1 MRRLSTLSKR
11 LLASVLATGMMV
23 SLVPSSAFAEE
34 PASLAEETAVV
45 ESAVPETPPAASD
58 GSQTPAPEPDPTP
71 AGEALPAEPE
81 ATAVPEAT
89 PTAEPT
95 AEPTAVPEATATPA
109 VTATPAPT
117 AAPEATATPEPTAT
131 VAPAQEQAPAANTV
145 LAAPQAATQAEN
157 GTSIATYVGQVPA
170 GIAWSDE
177 VTADL
182 FDTPYKTV
190 TAKAADGTQYQVE
203 VVPEGL
209 VYFVDT
215 VAANGSSG
223 SAMADITSTEPYA
236 AVKNLVGDALLN
248 GTSDQFSPDENT
260 WGLVDNGVGTKGF
273 GATNDKYVTGV
284 YGAGNNGKILYRFTL
299 EPGTYTITSGHH
311 DWWDNQKRSMKA
323 TLTVDGKEQAAG
335 DIAALAKNQSST
347 HSYDFTVQ
355 TAQTVTYTLTP
366 TGPNAAAVSWV
377 AVERTGDAPQTPD
390 TPPEKPTLP
399 DGFGEPLEETD
410 GLTYAT
416 GAVTAQ
422 VSGMGTI
429 FTNNVQWNNANSY
442 HAGISD
448 VSALRAKEFTVLFDV
463 KPTSPSGDTGVSTQ
477 RTALTIG
484 TSANSLHVLT
494 WDGKLGY
501 GANSGGICSN
511 NLPLNGAVQNDWNSV
526 AVVYREADGGNGS
539 VKVFLNGALAGEVAD
554 LGFKFSEMGDLSA
567 MLARTFDT
575 NYLQEG
581 SYDNIVIGTTAL
593 SDELA
598 SAETAYRA
606 YQKDNLPEVNT
617 AELESAVSKA
627 QALVDA
633 GMTSDRLTAALAAA
647 QALLAREDLTAADQ
661 TAIDEAAAELNAAV
675 SEISPV
681 EVTLTKAALDEA
693 AENQNGLTWK
703 GWGMLNGN
711 STSNLLLDYKAEN
724 PDQYWEMMQYLFGG
738 AHPLFTHIKMEMG
751 NDGNNSTGAEACTMR
766 YEDEEAD
773 VSRSPGFV
781 MAADAKSINPDVKI
795 SILRWGMP
803 DWVAQ
808 KWNSDRTGAGY
819 EAMYTWYSETI
830 FDAYEKYGYVIDFI
844 DPDTNETTDPDESFI
859 KWFAN
864 RIASETEF
872 PSYFTQEAIDAYH
885 NIRIIASD
893 ENKSLQIVPSMR
905 NDADLYNAVDIIGFH
920 YRTNATDD
928 YVKMADVDDKEV
940 WYSEG
945 CATFGYTELQEN
957 KNVAYGANT
966 IGGYQSPLALMDSI
980 PNAFMA
986 SRRTHYVFQPAIGSF
1001 YEGIQYGHKELLSAR
1016 DPWSGYIHYD
1026 PALQMLAHFSRFA
1039 VTGWEDTDPN
1049 QNEIWRLI
1057 SNASYASFGG
1067 SDNEHMTAGID
1078 GDASYLTMAAPNG
1091 EDFSVVFVNNTQNA
1105 KTFQVHVEDLPAAAG
1120 KDLQVWTTET
1130 DSYLK
1135 HTGTVTSTDGS
1146 WIISVPAYSIVTATT
1161 LNDSTEEELSMPSE
1175 GIHTEDRAV
1184 LDTDATGRNANTE
1197 DGYLYADDFS
1207 YDEEPAMAQYNVLT
1221 GTNTEVDYLTARG
1234 DEPRYMLDT
1243 HGAWV
1248 VEDGR
1253 LAQELSTSVSQ
1264 WNGGDPA
1271 TIVGDFRWMNYM
1283 ASVDVQIPDAASG
1296 VWTGLGVRSQTGM
1309 NWNQDGYTLRIYG
1322 NGAWE
1327 FYRGGSKLGGGNVT
1341 PSADGSYHLQVAAN
1355 GSTITALI
1363 DGAVVYSYEDANPM
1377 DAGRVKLS
1385 SSWNKVY
1392 FDNLEITNIPGT
1404 IPYATSM
1411 VDGQDDSVHY
1421 TGSWDISQPGGGSAD
1436 NWYRT
1441 ISTSQA
1447 AGDSFTFT
1455 FAVPGT
1461 GFAIVG
1467 PNSAGTELSVTVD
1480 GASEPI
1486 KATTTA
1492 SGTRYET
1499 YTLTGL
1505 SNDIHT
1511 VTVVVESGTL
1521 KIDALY
1527 TLGQPLE
1534 AADDVLV
1541 SIESELPAM
1550 LAVKAGETVEN
1561 LPKKVDVKTASG
1573 KTQSMEITWDNTA
1586 DRFTEAY
1593 ATTSVT
1599 GTVQGGTNAIG
1610 LPLTVSIPV
1619 EVVPAHTVYYIDVV
1633 EGDPAAIDTTEPY
1646 EAVKALLGKQLRNQ
1660 VYDQIL
1666 GKEDWGRVDTDAGT
1680 KGYSSTTD
1688 KTDTGIYGHDNA
1700 AGETLTYTL
1709 MLPAGTYTLQSAH
1722 REWWNMT
1729 RPMEATLQAEDGT
1742 VLSRSSLSL
1751 SSSNLNAINTV
1762 TFTLDKKQK
1771 VSYTLTATGTQA
1783 PVISWLA
1790 VEEKTADDL
1799 KAELSATVADIQAKV
1814 AAAQAAGT
1822 VYAEQPLEAWQYTG
1836 TGATVQKDSLADL
1849 QNAYDTAARLLEDK
1863 KPSNA
1868 ELTACMEEL
1877 QSIYASLRTM
1887 HAAYTSIPGSTGTVL
1902 QADTGLPMQAH
1913 GGSVLTMVEGTGNGC
1928 VKEDLDGDGQITEGK
1943 TVYLWYGEDKTNDT
1957 RPVDGVRCYVSTDLY
1972 NWSDRGLVLYTQD
1985 AVLPIEESSQK
1996 AVTSKVGAD
2005 GEGTTQ
2011 SYNAMQVSQ
2020 SNLDYLKEVG
2030 TWAEPQGDLS
2040 ESGFTEIKNFL
2051 RAYVAE
2057 YEVAPTDAHDIHWVA
2072 KRYDDTVITAA
2083 SFLYPDSQ
2091 TQGTQQTTALQL
2103 AFEGLY
2109 GGYCITER
2117 PKVVYNETSGQYVM
2131 VFHADGPLYNSSDLN
2146 SWVAGGCQGNCAASR
2161 YSRAMVGYAVS
2172 DTPFGPF
2179 KLVNITRMNYD
2190 LANNADRLGESR
2202 DMTVFVDKGVDSNG
2216 DGVDDAYVVYS
2227 SEMNAKLYVSL
2238 LNADY
2243 TAPIAAGNTAQA
2255 GTEYAA
2261 RVLPDDNREA
2271 PAVFKYDGWYYMVTS
2286 GTDGWNSTAHTY
2298 YRSQNMLSGWEKV
2311 GDPAR
2316 NDTGK
2321 CFNTQVTYIIPV
2333 DAENGK
2339 FIYMSDR
2346 WNGNDLSDSRT
2357 IWLPIQMQ
2365 DDHTMAILNETN
2377 WVTGRLDQLAPI
2389 VIQSQMPDVVYADGS
2404 NLPDVLR
2411 VTWQG
2416 QTLDTRVTWSGYDNM
2431 GYTTLTA
2438 TLEDCDGQQKQ
2449 VTALVMP
2456 ENLLYFAN
2464 PVKGAVSADYT
2475 AIMQASA
2482 DTLKQDPAISDGAY
2496 SAENGFGYTGNGCAV
2511 RESTADIYQSL
2522 RYADGK
2528 TTSLNYRFDLPE
2540 GTYEVYVGMYDP
2552 AGWSNYNPGRSADIQ
2567 INGEV
2572 VEEGYSYYKNCNNTN
2587 DTLHYQASVAQDGQL
2602 NVTVA
2607 PNASTDSAI
2616 QVSFIMVAGTP
2627 AEKATVRFE
2636 TNGGS
2641 MIASQKVAV
2650 GTAATRPKNPTKDT
2664 YNFLGWY
2671 LDEAL
2676 TQAYDFSA
2684 PVTGDITLYAKW
2696 ERVGKPDIT
2705 ENVTV
2710 PDGLQEQYPTV
2721 EEMKQAMLGKAEESL
2736 QMQAEDSAFYE
2747 VKLYYVNEDGSW
2759 KLDENGNKIPV
2770 TAENFPEN
2778 GVRVTFAY
2786 PDGTNNTEYQYA
2798 IVHLCDDGT
2807 MQVFSGDEISYSE
2820 NGLTICVTSMSPFVV
2835 TWRARDAA
2843 PEEGDGDGTPD
2854 GGNTGDGVIGGG
2866 TTGDGSTGGD
2876 TSTGGNTN
2884 NGNATSGSGETT
2896 NGNNAGNGNTTG
2908 NVGGSSQSGSNAT
2921 SGSNG
2926 QGTSDQQKA
2935 PSGVAAAIAS
2945 VIPQTGDS
2953 MPVTLL
2959 VVVAGI
2965 AAAAFVTLLVLR
2977 RRNGKKQ

>member
-1 MRRLSTLSKR
+1 MRRLRTQSKR
-11 LLASVLATGMMV
+11 LLASVLAVGMLA
-23 SLVPSSAFAEE
+23 SLVPSSA
-34 PASLAEETAVV
+34 LADETAASQTPVTV
-45 ESAVPETPPAASD
+45 ESTVQETPPAESVASD
-58 GSQTPAPEPDPTP
+58 D
-71 AGEALPAEPE
+71 
-81 ATAVPEAT
+81 ATEDQNSA
-89 PTAEPT
+89 
-95 AEPTAVPEATATPA
+95 PA
-109 VTATPAPT
+109 VTENPEASTETEP
-117 AAPEATATPEPTAT
+117 AAPVENAPQEAEPDAA
-131 VAPAQEQAPAANTV
+131 APADTAQANQAVT
-145 LAAPQAATQAEN
+145 LAEGTQYL
-157 GTSIATYVGQVPA
+157 ATYVGQVPSGVEWGA
-170 GIAWSDE
+170 D

-182 FDTPYKTV
+182 FDTAYETV
-190 TAKAADGTQYQVE
+190 SVQAADGTSYQVE

-209 VYFVDT
+209 IYFVDT
-215 VAANGSSG
+215 VAANSSDG
-223 SAMADITSTEPYA
+223 HSMDTVTSTEPYA
-236 AVKNLVGDALLN
+236 AVKSLVGDALLN
-248 GTSDQFSPDENT
+248 GTSDRFSPDENS
-260 WGLVDNGVGTKGF
+260 WGLVDNGVSTKGF
-273 GATNDKYVTGV
+273 SSTTDKYVTGV
-284 YGAGNNGKILYRFTL
+284 YGTGYTGPVLYRFTL

-311 DWWDNQKRSMKA
+311 DWWDNQNRSMKA
-323 TLTVDGKEQAAG
+323 TITVDGKVQDAG
-335 DIAALAKNQSST
+335 TIAALAKNASAT
-347 HSYDFTVQ
+347 HSASFTV
-355 TAQTVTYTLTP
+355 TTTQTVTYTLTP
-366 TGPNAAAVSWV
+366 SGSNAAAVSWV
-377 AVERTGDAPQTPD
+377 AVQRTGDAPQTPD
-390 TPPEKPTLP
+390 TDTPPEQPTLP
-399 DGFGEPLEETD
+399 EGFGEPLEETG

-416 GAVTAQ
+416 GAVTQ
-422 VSGMGTI
+422 KISGMDTV

-442 HAGISD
+442 HAGITD
-448 VSALRAKEFTVLFDV
+448 VSALRSTGFTVLFDV
-463 KPTSPSGDTGVSTQ
+463 KPTSPSGDNNVSTQ

-501 GANSGGICSN
+501 GSNSGGICKN
-511 NLPLNGAVQNDWNSV
+511 NVALNGAIQNDWNSV

-539 VKVFLNGALAGEVAD
+539 VKVFINGALAGEVAD

-581 SYDNIVIGTTAL
+581 SYDNIVVGTSAL
-593 SDELA
+593 EDDLA
-598 SAETAYRA
+598 MAETAWRA

-617 AELESAVSKA
+617 AELESAVDKA

-633 GMTSDRLTAALAAA
+633 GMTSDRLEAALAAGK
-647 QALLAREDLTAADQ
+647 ALLERQDLTAADQ
-661 TAIDEAAAELNAAV
+661 TAIDNAASELNAAIGEV
-675 SEISPV
+675 NPTQ
-681 EVTLTKAALDEA
+681 VTLTKEAVDTAAANE
-693 AENQNGLTWK
+693 NGLTWK

-724 PDQYWEMMQYLFGG
+724 PDQYWEMMEYLFGG
-738 AHPLFTHIKMEMG
+738 DHPLFTHIKMEMG

-773 VSRSPGFV
+773 ASRSPGFV
-781 MAADAKSINPDVKI
+781 MAADAKKINPDVKI

-819 EAMYTWYSETI
+819 EAMYKWYSETI
-830 FDAYEKYGYVIDFI
+830 FDAYEKYGYVLDFI
-844 DPDTNETTDPDESFI
+844 NPDTNETGDPDEDFI

-864 RIASETEF
+864 RIETETQF

-893 ENKSLQIVPSMR
+893 ENKGLQIVPSMR
-905 NDADLYNAVDIIGFH
+905 ADEDLYNAVDIIGFH
-920 YRTNATDD
+920 YRTSATED
-928 YVKMADVDDKEV
+928 YVRMADVDDKEV

-957 KNVAYGANT
+957 KNAEYGAGT

-986 SRRTHYVFQPAIGSF
+986 SRRSHYVFQPAIGSF

-1039 VTGWEDTDPN
+1039 VTGWEDSDPS
-1049 QNEIWRLI
+1049 QNEIWRMI
-1057 SNASYASFGG
+1057 SSASYASFGG
-1067 SDNEHMTAGID
+1067 SDNEHNTAGID
-1078 GDASYLTMAAPNG
+1078 GDASYLTLAAPNG

-1105 KTFQVHVEDLPAAAG
+1105 KTFMVNVEDLPAAAA
-1120 KDLQVWTTET
+1120 KNLEVWTTET

-1135 HTGTVTSTDGS
+1135 HTGTVESKDGS

-1161 LNDSTEEELSMPSE
+1161 LNDETEESLAMPSE

-1184 LDTDATGRNANTE
+1184 LDTDSTGRNADTE
-1197 DGYLYADDFS
+1197 DGYLYADDFT
-1207 YDEEPAMAQYNVLT
+1207 YDEEPAMEQYNVLT
-1221 GTNTEVDYLTARG
+1221 GTSEVDYLTARG

-1341 PSADGSYHLQVAAN
+1341 ASADGSYKLQVAAN

-1363 DGAVVYSYEDANPM
+1363 DGTVVYSYEDSNPM

-1392 FDNLEITNIPGT
+1392 FDNLEVTTIPGT

-1411 VDGQDDSVHY
+1411 VDGQDDSVSY

-1441 ISTSQA
+1441 ISTSQEAGA
-1447 AGDSFTFT
+1447 AFSFT

-1461 GFAIVG
+1461 GFAIIG
-1467 PNSAGTELSVTVD
+1467 PNSAGAELSIYVD

-1486 KATTTA
+1486 QATAAA

-1505 SNDIHT
+1505 SYDIHT
-1511 VTVVVESGTL
+1511 VKVVVNSGTL

-1534 AADDVLV
+1534 AAGDVLV
-1541 SIESELPAM
+1541 SIESELPSV
-1550 LAVKAGETVEN
+1550 LAVKAGQTLEN
-1561 LPKKVDVKTASG
+1561 LPETVDVKTASG
-1573 KTQSMEITWDNTA
+1573 ETKAMEILWDNTA

-1610 LPLTVSIPV
+1610 IPLTVSIPV
-1619 EVVPAHTVYYIDVV
+1619 EVVPAHTVYFIDAV
-1633 EGDPAAIDTTEPY
+1633 EADPSTLASTEPY
-1646 EAVKALLGKQLRNQ
+1646 DAVKALLGSQLLNQ
-1660 VYDQIL
+1660 SYDQIV
-1666 GKEDWGRVDTDAGT
+1666 GDGDWGRVDTDAGA
-1680 KGYSSTTD
+1680 KGYTGTTD
-1688 KTDTGIYGHDNA
+1688 KTDTGIYGHNNQ
-1700 AGETLTYTL
+1700 AGETLTYQLT
-1709 MLPAGTYTLQSAH
+1709 LPAGTYTLTSAH

-1729 RPMEATLQAEDGT
+1729 RPMDITLTAEDGT
-1742 VLSRSSLSL
+1742 TLAQGSISL
-1751 SSSNLNAINTV
+1751 SSSNLNAVNTF
-1762 TFTLDKKQK
+1762 TFTLDKAEK
-1771 VSYTLTATGTQA
+1771 VNYTITATGTQA

-1799 KAELSATVADIQAKV
+1799 KVELAALVEKVQADV
-1814 AAAQAAGT
+1814 AADQANGIA
-1822 VYAEQPLEAWQYTG
+1822 YAEQPLEAWQYTG

-1849 QNAYDTAARLLEDK
+1849 QNAYDTAAELLAAEDATNK
-1863 KPSNA
+1863 D
-1868 ELTACMEEL
+1868 LTACMADL
-1877 QSIYASLRTM
+1877 QSIYENLRTLPETY
-1887 HAAYTSIPGSTGTVL
+1887 ASIPGSTGSVIR
-1902 QADTGLPMQAH
+1902 ADTGLDMQAH
-1913 GGSVLTMVEGTGNGC
+1913 GGSVLTMVEGTADGC
-1928 VKEDLDGDGQITEGK
+1928 VNYDVDGDGEVTEGK

-1957 RPVDGVRCYVSTDLY
+1957 HPVDGVRCYVSTDLY

-1985 AVLPIEESSQK
+1985 AVLPIEESSDK
-1996 AVTSKVGAD
+1996 AITSSVGAD
-2005 GEGTTQ
+2005 GEGSTQ
-2011 SYNAMQVSQ
+2011 SYNAMQRSET
-2020 SNLDYLKEVG
+2020 NLAYLKEVG
-2030 TWAEPQGDLS
+2030 TWTEPQDGMS
-2040 ESGFTEIKNFL
+2040 ESDFIEIKNFL
-2051 RAYVAE
+2051 RAYVTE
-2057 YEVAPTDAHDIHWVA
+2057 FEVAPTDDHDVSWVA
-2072 KRYDDTVITAA
+2072 KSYDETPITAA

-2091 TQGTQQTTALQL
+2091 TQGTQQMTSLQL

-2117 PKVVYNETSGQYVM
+2117 PKVIYNETSGQYVM
-2131 VFHADGPLYNSSDLN
+2131 VFHADGPLYNSADLN
-2146 SWVAGGCQGNCAASR
+2146 SWVAGGCQGNCSASR

-2190 LANNADRLGESR
+2190 LANNADRLGEAR
-2202 DMTVFVDKGVDSNG
+2202 DMTVFVDKGVDSNE

-2243 TAPIAAGNTAQA
+2243 TGPIAPANEAEA
-2255 GTEYAA
+2255 GTQYAA
-2261 RVLPDDNREA
+2261 RILADDNREA
-2271 PAVFKYDGWYYMVTS
+2271 PAVFKYDGWYYLITS
-2286 GTDGWNSTAHTY
+2286 GTDGWNSTEHIY

-2311 GDPAR
+2311 GNPAL

-2321 CFNTQVTYIIPV
+2321 CFNTQVTYVIPV

-2365 DDHTMAILNETN
+2365 DDHTLSIRNETN
-2377 WVTGRLDQLAPI
+2377 WVVERLDQLAPVI
-2389 VIQSQMPDVVYADGS
+2389 VHTELPAVVYSDGS
-2404 NLPDVLR
+2404 NLPDVLQ

-2416 QTLDTRVTWSGYDNM
+2416 RTMDTRVTWTGYDNM

-2438 TLEDCDGQQKQ
+2438 TLEACDGQQKQ
-2449 VTALVMP
+2449 ITALVMP

-2464 PVKGAVSADYT
+2464 PVNGAVSADYT
-2475 AIMQASA
+2475 AIMNASA
-2482 DTLKQDPAISDGAY
+2482 GTLLQDAAVNDGAY
-2496 SAENGFGYTGNGCAV
+2496 TEENGFGYTGDGYNV
-2511 RESTADIYQSL
+2511 RENNADIYQSL
-2522 RYADGK
+2522 RYGNSK
-2528 TTSLNYRFDLPE
+2528 TATLNYRFDLPAGE
-2540 GTYEVYVGMYDP
+2540 YEVYVGMYDP

-2567 INGEV
+2567 INGTT
-2572 VEEGYSYYKNCNNTN
+2572 VEEGYSYYQNCNNVN
-2587 DTLHYQASVAQDGQL
+2587 DTLHYQAVVGDDGQL

-2616 QVSFIMVAGTP
+2616 QVSFIMVAGKP
-2627 AEKATVRFE
+2627 AAKATVRFE
-2636 TNGGS
+2636 SNGGT
-2641 MIASQKVAV
+2641 MIPSQVVLV
-2650 GTAATRPKNPTKDT
+2650 GETAEKPADPEKDT
-2664 YNFLGWY
+2664 CNFLGWY
-2671 LDEAL
+2671 LDAAL
-2676 TQAYDFSA
+2676 TQPYDFA
-2684 PVTGDITLYAKW
+2684 TVVTGDITLYAAW
-2696 ERVGKPDIT
+2696 EQVARPDVV
-2705 ENVTV
+2705 EDAVEV
-2710 PDGLQEQYPTV
+2710 PEGLEDEYPTV
-2721 EEMKQAMLGKAEESL
+2721 ELMEEDMLAE
-2736 QMQAEDSAFYE
+2736 AEAALKMEAEGCEYYE
-2747 VKLYYVNEDGSW
+2747 VTLYYVDEEGNW
-2759 KLDENGNKIPV
+2759 LLDDEGNKIPV
-2770 TAENFPEN
+2770 TADNFPEG
-2778 GVRVTFAY
+2778 GVSVSFEY
-2786 PDGTNNTEYQYA
+2786 PEGTNKEDDMFTV
-2798 IVHLCDDGT
+2798 VHLCADGT
-2807 MQVFSGDEISYSE
+2807 MDVFADSDIIYGE
-2820 NGLTICVTSMSPFVV
+2820 NVMTVRVMSLSPFVV
-2835 TWRARDAA
+2835 AWRERDAIPA
-2843 PEEGDGDGTPD
+2843 VDP
-2854 GGNTGDGVIGGG
+2854 GNTG
-2866 TTGDGSTGGD
+2866 
-2876 TSTGGNTN
+2876 
-2884 NGNATSGSGETT
+2884 NG
-2896 NGNNAGNGNTTG
+2896 GNNAENTGSTTQTDNNAATDNKQPASGNSIL
-2908 NVGGSSQSGSNAT
+2908 SSI
-2921 SGSNG
+2921 
-2926 QGTSDQQKA
+2926 
-2935 PSGVAAAIAS
+2935 V
-2945 VIPQTGDS
+2945 PQTGDS
-2953 MPVTLL
+2953 MPITLL
-2959 VVVAGI
+2959 IIVAVV
-2965 AAAAFVTLLVLR
+2965 AAAAFVALLLVR
-2977 RRNGKKQ
+2977 RRKNKDK